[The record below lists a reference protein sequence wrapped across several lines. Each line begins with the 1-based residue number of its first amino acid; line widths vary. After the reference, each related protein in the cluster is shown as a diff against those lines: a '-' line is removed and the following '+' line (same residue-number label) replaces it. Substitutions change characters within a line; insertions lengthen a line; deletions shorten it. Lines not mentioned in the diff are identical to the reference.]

1 MVTEPAARIERE
13 EGEGPFVI
21 LCDHASRHVPERY
34 DHLGAAADVLESHAA
49 WDIGALE
56 VARGLSARLDAPL
69 VFSTVSRLVA
79 DCNRVE
85 DAPDIFPARSE
96 RFEIPGNR
104 DLDAEARMERVL
116 SVHAPY
122 HTLIEEVLEHRPGDH
137 ALVAVHSF
145 TAVYNGVRRPWDIG
159 VLHDEARA
167 LADRVIARLEARGD
181 LHVGR
186 NEPYSPADGV
196 YYTLDRHGTAH
207 GRPAVMIEIRN
218 DLIADAVGVGRWV
231 GILADALTGG
241 EA

>member
-1 MVTEPAARIERE
+1 MTEPAARAERE
-13 EGEGPFVI
+13 DGRGPFVI
-21 LCDHASRHVPERY
+21 LCDHASRRVPARSR
-34 DHLGAAADVLESHAA
+34 DLGADPEALESHAA
-49 WDIGALE
+49 WDPGALE

-69 VFSTVSRLVA
+69 VHSTVSRLVA

-85 DAPDIFPARSE
+85 DAPDIFPAESE

-104 DLDAEARMERVL
+104 DLDANARMERVL

-122 HTLIEEVLEHRPGDH
+122 HTLIEKVLEHRPGTH

-145 TAVYNGVRRPWDIG
+145 TPVYRGVRRPWDVGI
-159 VLHDEARA
+159 LHDDERR

-181 LHVGR
+181 LEVGR
-186 NEPYSPADGV
+186 NQPYSPADGV

-218 DLIADAVGVGRWV
+218 DQIADAAGVERWV
-231 GILADALTGG
+231 GILADALTG
-241 EA
+241 EEP

>member
-1 MVTEPAARIERE
+1 MTEPAARVERE

-21 LCDHASRHVPERY
+21 LRDHASRRIPARY
-34 DHLGAAADVLESHAA
+34 GDLGAGAQVLESHAA

-56 VARGLSARLDAPL
+56 VARGLSARIDAPL
-69 VFSTVSRLVA
+69 VYSTVSRLVA

-85 DAPDIFPARSE
+85 DAPDIFVAKTDGI
-96 RFEIPGNR
+96 EISGNR
-104 DLDAEARMERVL
+104 DLDAEARMERIL

-122 HTLIEEVLEHRPGDH
+122 HTLIEEVLEHRPGGH
-137 ALVAVHSF
+137 MLVAVHSF
-145 TAVYNGVRRPWDIG
+145 TQVFNGVRRPWEVGI
-159 VLHDEARA
+159 LHDQARCP
-167 LADRVIARLEARGD
+167 ADRLIARLEARGD
-181 LHVGR
+181 LTVGR

-218 DLIADAVGVGRWV
+218 DLIADAEGIERWV